1 MPFISFIY
9 RFGRNSKTYY
19 GKYATDYVSD
29 DHEGL
34 DNEVKSG
41 LIHGLNKYRKQKGL
55 SPLKSKSLYVGVTS
69 FSDSKYIP
77 TYSSA
82 QEIKCFDFYMIAH
95 DYKREC
101 YINGQQLI
109 A

>member
-9 RFGRNSKTYY
+9 RIGRNKKTYY

-34 DNEVKSG
+34 DEQVKYG
-41 LIHGLNKYRKQKGL
+41 LMYGLNEYRKQKGL
-55 SPLKSKSLYVGVTS
+55 SPLKTKALYVGVIS
-69 FSDSKYIP
+69 FSDNKYIP
-77 TYSSA
+77 TYSSS
-82 QEIKCFDFYMIAH
+82 QEIKCFDFYMIGQ

-101 YINGQQLI
+101 YVNGQLI